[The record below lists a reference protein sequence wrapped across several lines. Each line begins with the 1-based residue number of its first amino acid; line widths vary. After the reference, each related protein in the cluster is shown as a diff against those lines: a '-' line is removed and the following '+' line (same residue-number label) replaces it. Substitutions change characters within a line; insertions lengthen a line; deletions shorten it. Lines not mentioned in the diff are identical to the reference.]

1 MNLEPIIIIQS
12 EISQIEKNKYMI
24 KKQISYINAYT
35 WNLEK
40 WYWWIYLQGRNRGAE
55 IENTFVDTVG
65 EREGGM
71 NEKATLKHIYYHVRQ
86 ITNDGKLL

>member
-1 MNLEPIIIIQS
+1 MEHYCTIKWNTFESVVVRQMNLEPIIIIQS

-40 WYWWIYLQGRNRGAE
+40 WY
-55 IENTFVDTVG
+55 
-65 EREGGM
+65 
-71 NEKATLKHIYYHVRQ
+71 
-86 ITNDGKLL
+86 

>member
-1 MNLEPIIIIQS
+1 MNLEPIITIQS
-12 EISQIEKNKYMI
+12 EVSQKGKK

-40 WYWWIYLQGRNRGAE
+40 WYSWIYLQGRNRGAE

-65 EREGGM
+65 EGEGGM
-71 NEKATLKHIYYHVRQ
+71 NEKAALKHIYL
-86 ITNDGKLL
+86 KLP